1 MNQFIRPAIS
11 VLLGLKLTNGTVEKR
26 FAPLLSFVGR
36 HCVAFEKYLYPQ
48 GFGDVLLCLWNLLV
62 KVCCLSAHV
71 LRGVPMSSG
80 GVPMSSGGVPMSSG
94 GGPMSSGGVPMSSG
108 GVPMSSGGVPMS
120 SGGVPMTSPVIPFL
134 MPQDLEVEAVALRA
148 LKDLVTEE
156 ARLLLHL
163 TSVSAPAA

>member
-94 GGPMSSGGVPMSSG
+94 CVPMSSG
-108 GVPMSSGGVPMS
+108 GVPMSSGCVPMS